1 MAYSTDNP
9 PMLIASGLGGVGKI
23 WKYESADALSLVRVS
38 GYFTDGYDLGMRA
51 NDTVIVVDTDT
62 AATSI
67 TFVNAATTSA
77 VDLADGTALTAT
89 DTD

>member
-1 MAYSTDNP
+1 MAYATTNP
-9 PMLIASGLGGVGKI
+9 PKLIAQGITGGHI
-23 WKYESADALSLVRVS
+23 WKYDSADALTLVRVS

-51 NDTVIVVDTDT
+51 GDMVIVTDTDT
-62 AATSI
+62 AATSL
-67 TFVNAATTSA
+67 TFVNAATAAA